1 MDFCHQT
8 MKVKAFEE
16 LIETKIN
23 QQFCTLTAYQNGQWP
38 GCIPDQSKLP
48 GRLRASKERPMLQML
63 PCRSCNRKETSETK
77 EYRVS
82 KREKFENKLRGQI
95 LVETEKKKQER
106 ESLVVKTLKGSE
118 KNKRVCK
125 IHSGQERKITGSEV
139 SKKRWV
145 YIRLSMQVEG

>member
-1 MDFCHQT
+1 M
-8 MKVKAFEE
+8 
-16 LIETKIN
+16 
-23 QQFCTLTAYQNGQWP
+23 
-38 GCIPDQSKLP
+38 
-48 GRLRASKERPMLQML
+48 
-63 PCRSCNRKETSETK
+63 SETK

-145 YIRLSMQVEG
+145 YIRLSM